1 IELLLRDQVY
11 DDCYPLHAPLLKNI
25 EPHMIP
31 SWIMTKG
38 EHRNTF
44 DRMKLWWH
52 WSRISNVFKDQPINH
67 IKDYFGE
74 HVALYFCWL
83 R

>member
-1 IELLLRDQVY
+1 
-11 DDCYPLHAPLLKNI
+11 
-25 EPHMIP
+25 MIP